1 MEKNYIK
8 KIKEFYHQYLNIR
21 SLRVRIFLIVLVVGI
36 VPSVAMRYGIMR
48 NYEQRAVELRTAT
61 VQSQLRVIA
70 DHLIN
75 EDYLNMRSSSALSLE
90 YSNTSSSRVINAE
103 LEMLSNLYDGR
114 VQIISGNLRI
124 VKDTYSI
131 SEGKTIISEEVIKCF
146 MGESLSNYDAQNG
159 YIEIT
164 IPIIDNRNV
173 GEGGSEG
180 AGPNPRVK
188 GVMLTSLSTDYIM
201 ETMEVLSRK
210 AMILE
215 ALMIMAIVVI
225 ALILSIVLTRPF
237 ERVTKVINDV
247 KAGYSNESISVPDL
261 AETEHI
267 VEAFNQLLQRMKVL
281 DDSRQ
286 EFVSNVSHELKTPL
300 TSMKVLADSLLVQE
314 DAPVELYQEF
324 MQDIAEEIDRENT
337 IISDLLTLV
346 KTDRKVTDLN
356 VAATDVNEFLEQ
368 ILKRLR
374 PIAEQANIEMVFESN
389 RSVSAEI
396 DTTRLSLAFS
406 NLVENAIKYN
416 RENGWVRVSLDADHK
431 FFYVK
436 VSDSG
441 MGIPQD
447 SLDYIFERFYRV
459 DKSHSREI
467 GGTGLGLAITK
478 SAVVAHRGAIR
489 VQSEMEQGTT
499 FTVRIPL
506 KYII

>member
-1 MEKNYIK
+1 MLR
-8 KIKEFYHQYLNIR
+8 LNWTKR
-21 SLRVRIFLIVLVVGI
+21 FSPNSKFFKSLNFRIMVIFFLIGI
-36 VPSVAMRYGIMR
+36 LPAMILS
-48 NYEQRAVELRTAT
+48 AVFLSAYTKQSLTRQGNDVNNQCQILA
-61 VQSQLRVIA
+61 SQLGSA
-70 DHLIN
+70 NYLDDPSN
-75 EDYLNMRSSSALSLE
+75 ETL
-90 YSNTSSSRVINAE
+90 TGE
-103 LEMLSNLYDGR
+103 LMQLATLYDGR
-114 VQIISGNLRI
+114 ILIIDRNFQII
-124 VKDTYSI
+124 VDTYALE
-131 SEGKTIISEEVIKCF
+131 EGRTMLAEEVIKCF
-146 MGESLSNYDAQNG
+146 KGESTSHYVSGRFIEMTVPILSSSEDKNIIGVILASASTDSLNVRRDNLKNLM
-159 YIEIT
+159 EIWL
-164 IPIIDNRNV
+164 V
-173 GEGGSEG
+173 AGGLCVLVLAVILSSWLVKPLRYMNKFIGDLVEG
-180 AGPNPRVK
+180 ALDG
-188 GVMLTSLSTDYIM
+188 
-201 ETMEVLSRK
+201 
-210 AMILE
+210 
-215 ALMIMAIVVI
+215 
-225 ALILSIVLTRPF
+225 
-237 ERVTKVINDV
+237 
-247 KAGYSNESISVPDL
+247 DL
-261 AETEHI
+261 DIYDCTETENI
-267 VEAFNQLLQRMKVL
+267 SNTFNSLLAKLRLMEE
-281 DDSRQ
+281 SRQ

-300 TSMKVLADSLLVQE
+300 ASMKVLADSLLVQE

>member
-1 MEKNYIK
+1 MLR
-8 KIKEFYHQYLNIR
+8 LNWTKR
-21 SLRVRIFLIVLVVGI
+21 FSPNSKFFKSLNFRIMVIFFLIGI
-36 VPSVAMRYGIMR
+36 LPAMILS
-48 NYEQRAVELRTAT
+48 AVFLSAYTKQSLTRQGNDVNNQCQILA
-61 VQSQLRVIA
+61 SQLGSA
-70 DHLIN
+70 NYLDDPSN
-75 EDYLNMRSSSALSLE
+75 ETL
-90 YSNTSSSRVINAE
+90 TGE
-103 LEMLSNLYDGR
+103 LMQLATLYDGR
-114 VQIISGNLRI
+114 ILIIDRNFQII
-124 VKDTYSI
+124 VDTYALE
-131 SEGKTIISEEVIKCF
+131 EGRTMLAEEVIKCF
-146 MGESLSNYDAQNG
+146 KGESTSHYVSGL
-159 YIEIT
+159 YIEMT
-164 IPIIDNRNV
+164 VPILSSSEDKNIIGVILANASTDSLNVRRDNLKNLMEIWLV
-173 GEGGSEG
+173 AGGLCVLVLAVILSSWLVKPLRYMNKFIGDLVEG
-180 AGPNPRVK
+180 ALDG
-188 GVMLTSLSTDYIM
+188 
-201 ETMEVLSRK
+201 
-210 AMILE
+210 
-215 ALMIMAIVVI
+215 
-225 ALILSIVLTRPF
+225 
-237 ERVTKVINDV
+237 
-247 KAGYSNESISVPDL
+247 DL
-261 AETEHI
+261 DIHDCTETENI
-267 VEAFNQLLQRMKVL
+267 SNTFNSLLAKLRLMEE
-281 DDSRQ
+281 SRQ

-300 TSMKVLADSLLVQE
+300 ASMKVLADSLLVQE

>member
-1 MEKNYIK
+1 MDGDLDIHYCTET
-8 KIKEFYHQYLNIR
+8 ENI
-21 SLRVRIFLIVLVVGI
+21 
-36 VPSVAMRYGIMR
+36 
-48 NYEQRAVELRTAT
+48 
-61 VQSQLRVIA
+61 
-70 DHLIN
+70 
-75 EDYLNMRSSSALSLE
+75 
-90 YSNTSSSRVINAE
+90 SNTFNSLLAK
-103 LEMLSNLYDGR
+103 
-114 VQIISGNLRI
+114 LRLM
-124 VKDTYSI
+124 
-131 SEGKTIISEEVIKCF
+131 EE
-146 MGESLSNYDAQNG
+146 
-159 YIEIT
+159 
-164 IPIIDNRNV
+164 
-173 GEGGSEG
+173 
-180 AGPNPRVK
+180 
-188 GVMLTSLSTDYIM
+188 
-201 ETMEVLSRK
+201 
-210 AMILE
+210 
-215 ALMIMAIVVI
+215 
-225 ALILSIVLTRPF
+225 
-237 ERVTKVINDV
+237 
-247 KAGYSNESISVPDL
+247 
-261 AETEHI
+261 
-267 VEAFNQLLQRMKVL
+267 
-281 DDSRQ
+281 SRQ

-300 TSMKVLADSLLVQE
+300 ASMKVLADSLLVQE